1 MFALVV
7 RFGLHDQAAAD
18 AFDKVVAE
26 LVTKIATNERGT
38 LVYATHHVD
47 GDPLARIFYEVY
59 ESRTALDVHEA
70 QPWTR
75 EFLDNRHLYVK
86 DTRVEFLS
94 DGPAK
99 GLPL

>member
-7 RFGLHDQAAAD
+7 KFALIDQAAAD
-18 AFDKVVAE
+18 AFDRVVSE
-26 LVTKIATNERGT
+26 LVTKIAANERGT
-38 LVYATHHVD
+38 LVYSTHTVE
-47 GDPLARIFYEVY
+47 GEPLSRIFYEVY

-75 EFLDNRHLYVK
+75 EFLDNRDKYVRE
-86 DTRVEFLS
+86 TRVEFLA